1 MSFQNPMGP
10 GYQALSNAS
19 GPILSDAATRYNW
32 LNVVKKNIESEQSA
46 TLARSIVWYFGWPLL
61 FFIVLAPGFL
71 LSLPPA
77 ADCDDGVKKPIAP
90 ERTTVANVF
99 VHSAIFILLVAFM
112 YWFGAKVLGIM
123 FPFTSS
129 SLKALTA

>member
-1 MSFQNPMGP
+1 MQVAVP
-10 GYQALSNAS
+10 ATKAS
-19 GPILSDAATRYNW
+19 W
-32 LNVVKKNIESEQSA
+32 LEYVKKQIEAEQSA
-46 TLARSIVWYFGWPLL
+46 TLVRSIVWYFGWPLF

-77 ADCDDGVKKPIAP
+77 VDCDDGVRKPIAP

-99 VHSAIFILLVAFM
+99 VHAFIFLALIVFM

-123 FPFTSS
+123 FPFTINT
-129 SLKALTA
+129 LDVLTAKPS

>member
-1 MSFQNPMGP
+1 MSVVPQYMGP
-10 GYQALSNAS
+10 
-19 GPILSDAATRYNW
+19 IVSDQATRYNW
-32 LNVVKKNIESEQSA
+32 LNVVKKNIESEQAA
-46 TLARSIVWYFGWPLL
+46 TLVRSLVWYFGWPWV
-61 FFIVLAPGFL
+61 FFVVLAPGFL

-77 ADCDDGVKKPIAP
+77 VDCDDGVRKPIAP

-99 VHSAIFILLVAFM
+99 VHSAIYILLVAFM

-129 SLKALTA
+129 TLHTLTA

>member
-1 MSFQNPMGP
+1 MQV
-10 GYQALSNAS
+10 AL
-19 GPILSDAATRYNW
+19 PATKQSW
-32 LNVVKKNIESEQSA
+32 LEYVKKQIETEQSA
-46 TLARSIVWYFGWPLL
+46 TLVRSIIWYFGWPLF

-77 ADCDDGVKKPIAP
+77 VDCDDGVRKPIAP

-99 VHSAIFILLVAFM
+99 VHSIIFTGLIVFM

-123 FPFTSS
+123 FPFTTST
-129 SLKALTA
+129 LNVLTAKPA

>member
-1 MSFQNPMGP
+1 MSFPNPTGP
-10 GYQALSNAS
+10 VVTGFPSPT
-19 GPILSDAATRYNW
+19 GPVLADSATRYNW
-32 LNVVKKNIESEQSA
+32 LNVVKKNIEAEQTA
-46 TLARSIVWYFGWPLL
+46 TLVRSIVWYFGWPLL

-77 ADCDDGVKKPIAP
+77 VDCDDGVRKPIAP

-112 YWFGAKVLGIM
+112 YWIGAKVLGIM
-123 FPFTSS
+123 FPFTAT
-129 SLKALTA
+129 SLNAITA